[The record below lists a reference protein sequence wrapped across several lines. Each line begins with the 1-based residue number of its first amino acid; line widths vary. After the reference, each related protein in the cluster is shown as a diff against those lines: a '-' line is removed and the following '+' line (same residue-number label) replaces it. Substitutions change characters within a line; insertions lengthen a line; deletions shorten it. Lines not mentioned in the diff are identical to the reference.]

1 MLGSVVEQLIII
13 IFINILCIRFI
24 HNRIHS
30 VVVAMIIWKRIVNIY
45 LEKKLMMENTCMNQ
59 LQFTRNPQ
67 KRSIVMKTE
76 MKVTLT
82 RYILIYPNVRL
93 KMHASSIHL
102 WRKSIYWKYPLKY
115 WPILFA
121 NYFSYCVNKYDM
133 IFRIFIKKGKKG
145 SLEALQSVD
154 STEYINERNIL
165 LTSFLSGVSGR
176 AISKTLFFL
185 ENDLTT
191 YYMLYKSSESTINL
205 RNAWILNPI
214 KHTFFL

>member
-1 MLGSVVEQLIII
+1 
-13 IFINILCIRFI
+13 
-24 HNRIHS
+24 
-30 VVVAMIIWKRIVNIY
+30 
-45 LEKKLMMENTCMNQ
+45 
-59 LQFTRNPQ
+59 
-67 KRSIVMKTE
+67 

-82 RYILIYPNVRL
+82 RYILIPKCQAENACFIYPSMEKKYIL
-93 KMHASSIHL
+93 KIPTEILAHFICKLFFILREQLRYDHPN
-102 WRKSIYWKYPLKY
+102 IY
-115 WPILFA
+115 
-121 NYFSYCVNKYDM
+121 
-133 IFRIFIKKGKKG
+133 IKKGKKG

-205 RNAWILNPI
+205 RNA
-214 KHTFFL
+214 